1 MHLNKMSPTSA
12 RIGAAR
18 FLVSRL
24 REIETLLLDGL
35 TRSD

>member
-1 MHLNKMSPTSA
+1 MSPTSA